1 MWTGTHDRPN
11 ASIGLVA
18 PPVPANRMSEAG
30 TERVVSRQQTILA
43 RSRHQGDD
51 DVCTCAR
58 LSRAARSAAKYA
70 RARGPACSHGPKR
83 THNPPTHDTDP
94 PQGRPEDSTAR
105 PGSPLG
111 VSRKPPPTAAA
122 RAPPARPRDMESQH
136 VSAITSL
143 GYPVGD
149 CAVGL
154 QVPPN
159 GVACAAAGPQAAP
172 WGCGRQGVTTDSRD
186 GKR

>member
-1 MWTGTHDRPN
+1 MWTGTHDRTN
-11 ASIGLVA
+11 ASIGLLA

-43 RSRHQGDD
+43 RSRHQDDD

-136 VSAITSL
+136 VSAITS
-143 GYPVGD
+143 
-149 CAVGL
+149 
-154 QVPPN
+154 
-159 GVACAAAGPQAAP
+159 
-172 WGCGRQGVTTDSRD
+172 
-186 GKR
+186 